1 MIIIGNKIA
10 IVVEFKTLK
19 IVNMK
24 FPERY
29 LVCEISWM
37 VYEISWKICEIIW
50 KSFKNILNYIK
61 LKVSKLFKDKKELKS
76 YEILMKYYKKFGE
89 KHF

>member
-1 MIIIGNKIA
+1 MTTKLFAYVVKNVKLKVEDENTYEIIIRNMIIIGNKIA

-29 LVCEISWM
+29 LVCEIS
-37 VYEISWKICEIIW
+37 
-50 KSFKNILNYIK
+50 
-61 LKVSKLFKDKKELKS
+61 
-76 YEILMKYYKKFGE
+76 
-89 KHF
+89 